1 MSRKPNTIIG
11 SLAAAL
17 MVAAVVAPGVTAS
30 ERTATELGQA
40 TGSARAAMP
49 GGEPSER
56 TATELGQA
64 TGSAR
69 AAMPGGE
76 PSERTATELGQTVGE
91 PSDGNGAFAR
101 TVTEL
106 GQSID
111 LSPSLASSG
120 EPGGSDW
127 GAAAFVAAGG
137 MALLIGV
144 GGIVLFTRRRGA
156 VRKPRT
162 PVVSS

>member
-1 MSRKPNTIIG
+1 MSRTPKTIIG

-17 MVAAVVAPGVTAS
+17 MVAAAVAPGVTAS

-40 TGSARAAMP
+40 TGSARTAAP
-49 GGEPSER
+49 GGEPNER
-56 TATELGQA
+56 TAMELGQA
-64 TGSAR
+64 
-69 AAMPGGE
+69 
-76 PSERTATELGQTVGE
+76 VGE

-101 TVTEL
+101 SATEL
-106 GQSID
+106 GQSTD

-120 EPGGSDW
+120 ESSGSNWDP
-127 GAAAFVAAGG
+127 AALVAAGG

-144 GGIVLFTRRRGA
+144 GGVVLVTRRRGG